1 MKKEYITPSIKVKA
15 IITEQLILAGSLL
28 MDLDTDT
35 TSDGSD
41 VDAKFGEIWED
52 L

>member
-28 MDLDTDT
+28 MDTDT